1 MPAGPHLNSHYNLGF
16 GSWAVH
22 TACVRSSL
30 ACGTHQAAEV
40 QKREGADEASQPA
53 SQPETRP
60 LRSTEVTEFTLRGVI
75 SWNHEQEALS
85 PGTTL

>member
-1 MPAGPHLNSHYNLGF
+1 MLGLYLDSKQNPWGAGCLPGPHLSSHYNLGF

-22 TACVRSSL
+22 TACVLSSL
-30 ACGTHQAAEV
+30 ACGTHQAAKV

-60 LRSTEVTEFTLRGVI
+60 LRSTEATEFTL
-75 SWNHEQEALS
+75 
-85 PGTTL
+85 